1 MGDDEYFAHFGFREI
16 DLIRDT
22 QAALIEFVPVSER
35 V

>member
-1 MGDDEYFAHFGFREI
+1 MGDDEYFAYFGFREI

-22 QAALIEFVPVSER
+22 QAALSEFVPVSER